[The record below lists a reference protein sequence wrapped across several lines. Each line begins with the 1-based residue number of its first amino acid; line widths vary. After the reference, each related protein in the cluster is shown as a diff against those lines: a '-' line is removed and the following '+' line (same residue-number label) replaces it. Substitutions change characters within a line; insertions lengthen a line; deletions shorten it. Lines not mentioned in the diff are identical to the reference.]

1 MALGLKLGAC
11 IVRQRR
17 LLTFATVLFGFAYS
31 CALQAQTSRADS
43 PASAT
48 TVTTVTQ
55 GSLDKISPQSW
66 NLARAA
72 HLLERTGF
80 GGTPEQTQALAKQTS
95 LAAVRQI
102 VYGKSQQSLPAFEP
116 SPIDAAGLDPFP
128 SSRPA
133 TTDAAKRDGRAL
145 GIDVKPEGSRRLQP
159 VANQFFYWL
168 RASQLETGRL
178 GQWWANRMV
187 ATDQPFVEK
196 MALFW
201 HGHFATSEEKVRD
214 VRKMQQQLALYQSK
228 GLGSFR
234 SLLIAAAQDPA
245 MLAYLDAG
253 VNVKGSPNENF
264 AREIMELFTM
274 GIGHYSEHD
283 IREAARAFTGW
294 NFKGL
299 QFEKNTEK
307 HDSGLKTLLGHTGA
321 FDGIQVIDILLEQPS
336 TAEFIAAKMY
346 RYFVREELTSEVR
359 INLGRLLKQKNY
371 DIAAFMEALLLSQDF
386 YSAQGEH
393 IKSPVELAVG
403 TYRRLGLKSLPGM
416 PDFNSTTG
424 NLGQRLFYPPT
435 VAGWPSGRSWITP
448 SALVAR
454 GNFVRDIL
462 FPDISF
468 IPPDRFAPDPQIRE
482 VARRINRGEE
492 MSRATAPEAIPGE
505 QSMSNQ
511 MADRDEDFNTR
522 YASFRGYQMA
532 LQKVRP
538 ILRDSA
544 TVQISNLVHQARAK
558 TCGDAVDALVARF
571 MSVPLPVNQRNDLV
585 EWLRR
590 DLGTDQLKVAET
602 YMEDSL
608 RQLLHILLSLP
619 EYQLG

>member
-1 MALGLKLGAC
+1 MSQRSLFTVALVLCGLSYLPEGSAQP
-11 IVRQRR
+11 RQTDPDAASGRG
-17 LLTFATVLFGFAYS
+17 TFTA
-31 CALQAQTSRADS
+31 
-43 PASAT
+43 
-48 TVTTVTQ
+48 
-55 GSLDKISPQSW
+55 ISPQAW
-66 NLARAA
+66 NPALAA
-72 HLLERTGF
+72 HLLERAGF
-80 GGTPEQTQALAKQTS
+80 GGTPAQIEAMAKRTPQT
-95 LAAVRQI
+95 AVRQI
-102 VYGKSQQSLPAFEP
+102 IYGETQQKLPAFDP
-116 SPIDAAGLDPFP
+116 SPIDAPGLDPFP
-128 SSRPA
+128 PSRPA
-133 TTDAAKRDGRAL
+133 TTEAAKRNGRAL
-145 GIDVKPEGSRRLQP
+145 GIEVKPEGSRRMQP
-159 VANQFFYWL
+159 VTNQFFYWL

-187 ATDQPFVEK
+187 VTDQPFTEK

-214 VRKMQQQLALYQSK
+214 VRKMQKQLTLYQTK
-228 GLGSFR
+228 GLGNFR
-234 SLLIAAAQDPA
+234 NLLIEAAQEPA

-253 VNVKGSPNENF
+253 VNVKGAPNENF
-264 AREIMELFTM
+264 AREIMELFTL
-274 GIGHYSEHD
+274 GIGHYGELD

-299 QFEKNTEK
+299 KFEKDLSK
-307 HDSGLKTLLGHTGA
+307 HDSGTKTVLGRSGA
-321 FDGIQVIDILLEQPS
+321 FDGVQVIDILLEQPY
-336 TAEFIAAKMY
+336 TAEFIAEKLY
-346 RYFVREELTSEVR
+346 RFFVREQLTAEAR
-359 INLGRLLKQKNY
+359 ATLGRLLRQKNY
-371 DIAAFMEALLLSQDF
+371 DIGSFMEALLLSRDF

-393 IKSPVELAVG
+393 IKSPVELTIG

-462 FPDISF
+462 FPDIAF
-468 IPPDRFAPDPQIRE
+468 IPPDRFSPDPQIRE
-482 VARRINRGEE
+482 VARRISRGDEI
-492 MSRATAPEAIPGE
+492 SRATAPEAIPGD
-505 QSMSNQ
+505 QSMSMQ

-532 LQKVRP
+532 IQKVKP

-544 TVQISNLVHQARAK
+544 SVQISEFVKLAQAK
-558 TCGDAVDALVARF
+558 TCSDAVEALVARF
-571 MSVPLPVNQRNDLV
+571 ITVPISTSQRRELI

-590 DLGTDQLKVAET
+590 DLGTDQLNIAET

>member
-1 MALGLKLGAC
+1 MILVVVLHGLGYL
-11 IVRQRR
+11 
-17 LLTFATVLFGFAYS
+17 FATTA
-31 CALQAQTSRADS
+31 QAQQREPSSQQGRRALTEI
-43 PASAT
+43 SA
-48 TVTTVTQ
+48 
-55 GSLDKISPQSW
+55 QSW
-66 NLARAA
+66 NAATAA

-80 GGTPEQTQALAKQTS
+80 GATPEQIETFAKQS
-95 LAAVRQI
+95 PQAAVRQVI
-102 VYGKSQQSLPAFEP
+102 YGKTQLMLAAFDP
-116 SPIDAAGLDPFP
+116 SPIDAPGMDPFP
-128 SSRPA
+128 PSRPA
-133 TTDAAKRDGRAL
+133 ATEAAKRNGQAM
-145 GIDVKPEGSRRLQP
+145 GIDVKPEGSRRMQP
-159 VANQFFYWL
+159 VTNQFFYWL

-187 ATDQPFVEK
+187 TSDQPFVEK

-214 VRKMQQQLALYQSK
+214 VRKMQQQLALFQSK
-228 GLGSFR
+228 GLGNFR
-234 SLLIAAAQDPA
+234 TLLIEAAQEPA

-253 VNVKGSPNENF
+253 VNVKGAPNENF
-264 AREIMELFTM
+264 AREIMELFTL
-274 GIGHYSEHD
+274 GIGHYGELD

-294 NFKGL
+294 NFKGRK
-299 QFEKNTEK
+299 FEVDAGK
-307 HDSGLKTLLGHTGA
+307 HDSGMKTVLGRSGA
-321 FDGIQVIDILLEQPS
+321 FDGVQVIDILLEQPS
-336 TAEFIAAKMY
+336 AAEFIAEKLY
-346 RYFVREELTSEVR
+346 RFFVRDQLPAELRVS
-359 INLGRLLKQKNY
+359 LGLLLRQKNY
-371 DIAAFMEALLLSQDF
+371 EIAPFLEVVFLSQDF
-386 YSAQGEH
+386 YAARGQH
-393 IKSPVELAVG
+393 IKSPIELAVG

-416 PDFNSTTG
+416 PDFNATTG

-462 FPDISF
+462 FPDIAF
-468 IPPDRFAPDPQIRE
+468 IPPDRYAPDPLIRE
-482 VARRINRGEE
+482 VARRINRGDEI
-492 MSRATAPEAIPGE
+492 SRATAPEAAVGE

-544 TVQISNLVHQARAK
+544 AVQISDLVERAQAK
-558 TCGDAVDALVARF
+558 TCSDAVDALIARF
-571 MSVPLPVNQRNDLV
+571 LSVPVSATQRNELI

-590 DLGTDQLKVAET
+590 DLGTDELKIAKT

>member
-1 MALGLKLGAC
+1 MLCGLLVPPLAS
-11 IVRQRR
+11 
-17 LLTFATVLFGFAYS
+17 TY
-31 CALQAQTSRADS
+31 AQQTGPD
-43 PASAT
+43 PASGRGIFT
-48 TVTTVTQ
+48 PI
-55 GSLDKISPQSW
+55 GSQDWRAAQ
-66 NLARAA
+66 AA

-80 GGTPEQTQALAKQTS
+80 GGTPEQIEALMKQPPQ
-95 LAAVRQI
+95 AAVRQI
-102 VYGKSQQSLPAFEP
+102 IYGKSQQALAAFDP
-116 SPIDAAGLDPFP
+116 SPIDAPGMDPFP
-128 SSRPA
+128 PSRPA
-133 TTDAAKRDGRAL
+133 TTEAAKRNGRAL
-145 GIDVKPEGSRRLQP
+145 GIDVKPEGSRRMQP
-159 VANQFFYWL
+159 VTNQFFYWL

-187 ATDQPFVEK
+187 ASDQPFVEK

-214 VRKMQQQLALYQSK
+214 VRKMQQQLALYQTK
-228 GLGSFR
+228 GLGNFR
-234 SLLIAAAQDPA
+234 TLLIEAAQEPA

-253 VNVKGSPNENF
+253 VNVKGAPNENF
-264 AREIMELFTM
+264 AREIMELFTL
-274 GIGHYSEHD
+274 GIGHYGELD

-299 QFEKNTEK
+299 KFEKDLSK
-307 HDSGLKTLLGHTGA
+307 HDSGMKTVLGRSGT
-321 FDGIQVIDILLEQPS
+321 FDGVQVIDILLEQTF
-336 TAEFIAAKMY
+336 TAEFIAEKLY
-346 RYFVREELTSEVR
+346 RFFVREQISPESKT
-359 INLGRLLKQKNY
+359 ILGRLLREKNY
-371 DIAAFMEALLLSQDF
+371 ELAPFMEALLLSRDF
-386 YSAQGEH
+386 YSSHGQH

-424 NLGQRLFYPPT
+424 NLGQRLLYPPT

-482 VARRINRGEE
+482 VARRINRGDEI
-492 MSRATAPEAIPGE
+492 SRATAPEAIPGE

-532 LQKVRP
+532 LQKVKP

-544 TVQISNLVHQARAK
+544 QVHISDLVKQARAK
-558 TCGDAVDALVARF
+558 TCSEAVDALVARF
-571 MSVPLPVNQRNDLV
+571 LSAPISSKQRNDLI
-585 EWLRR
+585 EWLRQ
-590 DLGTDQLKVAET
+590 DLGTDQLKSAET

-608 RQLLHILLSLP
+608 RQLLHILLSFP

>member
-1 MALGLKLGAC
+1 
-11 IVRQRR
+11 VRQQH
-17 LLTFATVLFGFAYS
+17 LLTLVIVLFGLGFGTGSY
-31 CALQAQTSRADS
+31 AQTSRADS
-43 PASAT
+43 TEP
-48 TVTTVTQ
+48 VIK
-55 GSLDKISPQSW
+55 GSFDTISPRSW
-66 NLARAA
+66 NTARAA
-72 HLLERTGF
+72 HLLERAGF
-80 GGTPEQTQALAKQTS
+80 GGTPEQISTLAKQTPQ
-95 LAAVRQI
+95 AAVKQI
-102 VYGKSQQSLPAFEP
+102 VYGKAQQTLPAFEP
-116 SPIDAAGLDPFP
+116 SPIDAPGMDPFP
-128 SSRPA
+128 PSRPA
-133 TTDAAKRDGRAL
+133 TTDAAKKNGRAL
-145 GIDVKPEGSRRLQP
+145 GIDVKPEGSRRIQP

-168 RASQLETGRL
+168 RASSLETGRL
-178 GQWWANRMV
+178 GQWWANRMI

-196 MALFW
+196 IALFW

-214 VRKMQQQLALYQSK
+214 VRKMQQQLALYQTQ
-228 GLGSFR
+228 GLGNFR
-234 SLLIAAAQDPA
+234 TLLIAAAQEPA

-253 VNVKGSPNENF
+253 VNVKGAPNENF
-264 AREIMELFTM
+264 AREIMELFTI
-274 GIGHYSEHD
+274 GIGHYGEHD

-299 QFEKNTEK
+299 KFEKDASK
-307 HDSGLKTLLGHTGA
+307 HDSGMKTVLGRTGA
-321 FDGIQVIDILLEQPS
+321 FDGIQVIDILLEQPY
-336 TAEFIAAKMY
+336 TAEFIAEKMY
-346 RYFVREELTSEVR
+346 RFFVREQLAPEAR
-359 INLGRLLKQKNY
+359 ITLGRLLRQKNY
-371 DIAAFMEALLLSQDF
+371 DIAAFMETLLLSQDF

-416 PDFNSTTG
+416 PDFNATTG
-424 NLGQRLFYPPT
+424 NLGQRLLYPPT

-482 VARRINRGEE
+482 VARRINRGDE

-505 QSMSNQ
+505 QSMSMQ

-532 LQKVRP
+532 LQRVKP

-544 TVQISNLVHQARAK
+544 AIQISDLVRQAQAK
-558 TCGDAVDALVARF
+558 TCGDAVDALIARF
-571 MSVPLPVNQRNDLV
+571 MSAPISQKQRNDLV

-590 DLGTDQLKVAET
+590 DIGTDQLKIAET